1 MVYSGKVLQ
10 GYNEGKVSSL
20 CHTVSALKFSPHVA
34 KPSETGTLFVCLFV
48 YLFVKS
54 SSDGNGRGDYL
65 AYVFVFPRRVV
76 VCLLDKLALSDQ
88 FRVTV

>member
-48 YLFVKS
+48 CLFI
-54 SSDGNGRGDYL
+54 
-65 AYVFVFPRRVV
+65 
-76 VCLLDKLALSDQ
+76 CLLRAAPMGMGEA
-88 FRVTV
+88 TI